1 MLSSL
6 RLNLNTL
13 HFSIH
18 FASIKSSGCLAPCLA
33 GHVSTSP
40 WNRKLHDKGSKNLYM
55 RNWII
60 YERRRSR
67 HRHNHFFKPSVTI
80 RKHSGH
86 AWVST
91 SDVSAWP
98 WRDLSGNSHQNLS
111 HQAQRASLHARSAN
125 TSGARRS
132 RMRCAARRTWRLGSS
147 LQRKTW
153 RKSRRKRVLG
163 IPQRHLEKLTVT
175 FRFFHG
181 GATFVTT
188 CGLIIS
194 FSLLQMEDSWSFPQS
209 TRSIL
214 SKALFPAS
222 RDSRCSCWGLS
233 FRRVWSAASRT
244 GQSSSCKASTMR
256 GTCGKQ
262 RMLAF

>member
-1 MLSSL
+1 MLPSL

-67 HRHNHFFKPSVTI
+67 HRHNHFFKPSVTGNYTQTLRSCVGFHFRCLGLAVARHKRQQPSKPFPPGPTCFLACQI
-80 RKHSGH
+80 RQH
-86 AWVST
+86 
-91 SDVSAWP
+91 
-98 WRDLSGNSHQNLS
+98 L
-111 HQAQRASLHARSAN
+111 
-125 TSGARRS
+125 
-132 RMRCAARRTWRLGSS
+132 
-147 LQRKTW
+147 
-153 RKSRRKRVLG
+153 RRKALQNALCG
-163 IPQRHLEKLTVT
+163 TSHLETRIQLAAQDLEKVT
-175 FRFFHG
+175 ARDTSKAFRKVDCYFQILPWWCHFCDYLW
-181 GATFVTT
+181 A
-188 CGLIIS
+188 IS
-194 FSLLQMEDSWSFPQS
+194 FSLLQMEDSPSFPQS
-209 TRSIL
+209 TWSIL